1 MPTGMRPRQLMA
13 QGKPVDWQSHSG
25 SGGKGQFGITGKL
38 GGKTGRA
45 PGVGDFGV
53 TSKLGETSAGAGAGD
68 FGVPTHL
75 GCHAVP
81 NPDSGRIFRELP
93 DAGRCCPPPKG
104 MRQSSPKHMA
114 PARSIPR

>member
-1 MPTGMRPRQLMA
+1 MPSGMRPRQLMA
-13 QGKPVDWQSHSG
+13 QGQPVDWQSHTG
-25 SGGKGQFGITGKL
+25 SGGKGNFGIATKL
-38 GGKTGRA
+38 GGRGKMTGA
-45 PGVGDFGV
+45 GDFGIS
-53 TSKLGETSAGAGAGD
+53 TRLGSCSPGEGAGD

-104 MRQSSPKHMA
+104 MQQSSPKHMA